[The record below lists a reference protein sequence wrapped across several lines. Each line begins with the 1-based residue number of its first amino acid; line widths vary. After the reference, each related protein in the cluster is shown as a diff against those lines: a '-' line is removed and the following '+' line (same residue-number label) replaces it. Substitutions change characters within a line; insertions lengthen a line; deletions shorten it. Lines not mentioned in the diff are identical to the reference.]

1 PVEPLAKYVDVAG
14 ILPPLGSGGPAKAI
28 PVGINDLD
36 REPTLFEF
44 GAKGPHVIVIGP
56 PVTGKSTTLRSVAL
70 ALAHLYPPEKVAMI
84 FVDPSD
90 ASRRFFNFGGN
101 GDNRL
106 DRLPHVL
113 ATVTTGKELDEV
125 IKRLKAEYDEQ
136 VIAKLQ
142 GQPGVFRAQDNQA
155 RSIFLII
162 DHYDDAPQVFNKSGA
177 GLSGLAEVG
186 KGKNLHLVIGGSM
199 NIMRDSS
206 DELRRRAES
215 ARYTLVMND
224 FEAVRYMGVRANF
237 SISKELPSGRGFLIK
252 AVSASMIQAA
262 MPFVEG
268 KNGLSAEEQLDISIG
283 TIRTMYSQ
291 SAQWSYFAKDLAAL
305 DVAIKGEAA
314 AAGEAEAQTE
324 SAPVPT
330 SAEAGALMDDLAKL
344 MAAQSSMVNS
354 LTNIQY
360 SDTPNFASVE
370 IPEDGEQPDNGN
382 RPEKAEKA
390 ETGKK
395 KKK

>member
-1 PVEPLAKYVDVAG
+1 
-14 ILPPLGSGGPAKAI
+14 
-28 PVGINDLD
+28 
-36 REPTLFEF
+36 
-44 GAKGPHVIVIGP
+44 
-56 PVTGKSTTLRSVAL
+56 
-70 ALAHLYPPEKVAMI
+70 
-84 FVDPSD
+84 
-90 ASRRFFNFGGN
+90 
-101 GDNRL
+101 
-106 DRLPHVL
+106 
-113 ATVTTGKELDEV
+113 V

-162 DHYDDAPQVFNKSGA
+162 DHYDDAPQVFNKSGG
-177 GLSGLAEVG
+177 GLYGLAEVG

-206 DELRRRAES
+206 DELRRRAEA
-215 ARYTLVMND
+215 ARYTLVLND

-237 SISKELPSGRGFLIK
+237 SISKELPPGRGFLIK

-268 KNGLSAEEQLDISIG
+268 KGGLSAEEQLDISIG

-291 SAQWSYFAKDLAAL
+291 NAQWSYFARDLAPL
-305 DVAIKGEAA
+305 NIAITGEAG
-314 AAGEAEAQTE
+314 AAGEAEAQAQAE
-324 SAPVPT
+324 SAPVPV
-330 SAEAGALMDDLAKL
+330 SAEASAVLDDLAKL
-344 MAAQSSMVNS
+344 MAAQSGMVSS

-360 SDTPNFASVE
+360 SDTPNLASVE
-370 IPEDGEQPDNGN
+370 VPEDGEQPENG
-382 RPEKAEKA
+382 REREKAEKA
-390 ETGKK
+390 ESGKK